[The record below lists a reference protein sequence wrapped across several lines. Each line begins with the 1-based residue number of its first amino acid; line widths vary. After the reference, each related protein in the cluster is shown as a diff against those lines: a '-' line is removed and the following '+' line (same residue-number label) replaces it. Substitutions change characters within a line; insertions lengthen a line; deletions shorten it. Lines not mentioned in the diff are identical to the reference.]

1 MLRPTTSRW
10 LKRIGLAGVAAASLA
25 AVTLPTAP
33 AQAQVV
39 VGFGSPYY
47 APSFGY
53 PYGYGYGYGYPGVVF
68 GFGGGWHHHHHHHW

>member
-1 MLRPTTSRW
+1 MLRPTMSRW
-10 LKRIGLAGVAAASLA
+10 LKRIGLAGVAAASLV
-25 AVTLPTAP
+25 AVSLPTAP

-39 VGFGSPYY
+39 IGSPYY
-47 APSFGY
+47 A